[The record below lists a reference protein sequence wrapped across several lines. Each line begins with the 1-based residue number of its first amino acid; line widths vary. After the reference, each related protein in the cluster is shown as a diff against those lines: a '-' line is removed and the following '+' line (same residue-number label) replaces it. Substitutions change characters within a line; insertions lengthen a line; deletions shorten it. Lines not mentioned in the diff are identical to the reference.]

1 MLVLLF
7 KTKKR
12 EKMKIIIAFLLACT
26 ISFAK
31 TDYSEMSTQE
41 LIAIMG
47 YVKKSE
53 QNKFYNE
60 LRSRIPTMNEKEKKE
75 YLKNKKKQ
83 NK

>member
-1 MLVLLF
+1 
-7 KTKKR
+7 
-12 EKMKIIIAFLLACT
+12 MKIIIAFLLACT

-47 YVKKSE
+47 ICKKKVK
-53 QNKFYNE
+53 QNKFNNE

-75 YLKNKKKQ
+75 
-83 NK
+83 